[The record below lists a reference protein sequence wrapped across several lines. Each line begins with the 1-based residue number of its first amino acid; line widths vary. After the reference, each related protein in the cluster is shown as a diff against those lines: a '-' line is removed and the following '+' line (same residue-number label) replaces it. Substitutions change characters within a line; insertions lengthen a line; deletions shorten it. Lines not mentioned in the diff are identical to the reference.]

1 MNIDKK
7 KTILAF
13 LEKNPGVSILKM
25 DVGIPE
31 WTLRKLVNELVEE
44 KMVVKLRQGWKL
56 TSGADILSGKL
67 ENPMQLADRHIR
79 NMINVPK

>member
-7 KTILAF
+7 KAILAF
-13 LEKNPGVSILKM
+13 LEKNPGVSILQM
-25 DVGIPE
+25 NVGIPE

-44 KMVVKLRQGWKL
+44 RMVVKLRHGWKL
-56 TSGADILSGKL
+56 TSGADILNGKL
-67 ENPMQLADRHIR
+67 ENGMQVAERHIR

>member
-7 KTILAF
+7 KAILAF
-13 LEKNPGVSILKM
+13 LEKNPGVSILQM

-31 WTLRKLVNELVEE
+31 WTLRKLVNELVDE
-44 KMVVKLRQGWKL
+44 KMIVKLRNGWKL
-56 TSGADILSGKL
+56 TSGTDILSGDL

-79 NMINVPK
+79 NMINVSK